1 MGKAAN
7 FTKEQIL
14 TAIKNSYGIVSNVA
28 KKLKCDWNTARKY
41 IDKYECTLQAEE
53 DERKKYVDL
62 AESNSVELLKSGDPQ
77 QTRYV
82 LSTVGKDRGY
92 TDKTEIDT
100 KVSGN
105 LEIKINVNGK

>member
-41 IDKYECTLQAEE
+41 IDKYECTKKAFDDESEIILDIAENQLANKIKE
-53 DERKKYVDL
+53 GDTQMIKYML
-62 AESNSVELLKSGDPQ
+62 ATKGKVRGFVEKQ
-77 QTRYV
+77 
-82 LSTVGKDRGY
+82 
-92 TDKTEIDT
+92 EIDT
-100 KVSGN
+100 KVSGD